1 MVTARRIVVRRV
13 RTRVQRAALVVGAAF
28 LIFGVLGFA
37 PGVTAGYD
45 RLEVA
50 GVGSE
55 AMLLGLFQVSVLH
68 NIIHLSFGVA
78 GLALARSTTGA
89 QIYLFYGGTVYL
101 VLWAY
106 GVVINEDST
115 VNVVPFNAADNWLH
129 LLLSVSMI
137 GLALALTQGRD
148 AHRF

>member
-1 MVTARRIVVRRV
+1 MATARRFVVLGV
-13 RTRVQRAALVVGAAF
+13 RTHVQRAALGIGAVF
-28 LIFGVLGFA
+28 LLFGVLGFV
-37 PGVTAGYD
+37 PGVTAGYA

-50 GVGSE
+50 GVDSE

-68 NIIHLSFGVA
+68 NVIHLSFGVA

-89 QIYLFYGGTVYL
+89 QVYLFYGGIVYL

-106 GVVINEDST
+106 GVVIDEDST
-115 VNVVPFNAADNWLH
+115 INVVSFNAADDWLH

-137 GLALALTQGRD
+137 GLALALTRSRS
-148 AHRF
+148 AH